1 MFKKIAIASVL
12 LLAVAAF
19 ELHPAVE
26 QGRAIIP
33 EDVYSGKTCD
43 CLCILASRPWYST
56 INYWFGLFLIT
67 APAWAFFLPHQT
79 TKRQKLLSA
88 VLCFCLS
95 YLFFNL
101 AVHLSWDIR
110 NAPFVVSSDL
120 EVEITDQKTWDMG
133 CANIADGASM
143 MFALFLG
150 WLPAAL
156 YTGIWL
162 FMRYKIIPFLRSKK
176 LFSFLR
182 SPLCPLFI

>member
-1 MFKKIAIASVL
+1 MFKKIAIVSVL

-19 ELHPAVE
+19 ELNPAVK

-33 EDVYSGKTCD
+33 EDVYAGKACD

-56 INYWFGLFLIT
+56 INYWFWLFLIT

-79 TKRQKLLSA
+79 TKRQKLLCA

-110 NAPFVVSSDL
+110 NAPFVVGSDL
-120 EVEITDQKTWDMG
+120 RIAGQKTWGGME
-133 CANIADGASM
+133 CANIADGASRV
-143 MFALFLG
+143 FALFLG
-150 WLPAAL
+150 WLPAAI
-156 YTGIWL
+156 YTSVWL
-162 FMRYKIIPFLRSKK
+162 FMRYKIIPFLRNKK
-176 LFSFLR
+176 PHLS
-182 SPLCPLFI
+182 